1 MPIFRIRVVL
11 LAAGLLFAGA
21 VFAAESERRYGDAE
35 YGRGLAVRWCGSC
48 HLVTADQQRSMA
60 AAPPFNK
67 IAQAGNVNG
76 DSLARLLGSPHP
88 KMPSLVLSPSALDDI
103 AAYIVSLKR

>member
-1 MPIFRIRVVL
+1 MPTFRISVAL
-11 LAAGLLFAGA
+11 LAAGMLFTGV

-48 HLVTADQQRSMA
+48 HLVTTDQQHSVA
-60 AAPPFNK
+60 NAPHFNK
-67 IAQAGNVNG
+67 IAQADNVSG
-76 DSLARLLGSPHP
+76 DSLARLLETPHP